1 MPPGSVAAL
10 RRSSRLKAKAKA
22 KTPSNPADASQGP
35 EAGSKVVVLRD
46 SDRLKRPV
54 KRRRVNAG
62 TQFKQ
67 ASSAT
72 RDRARMGLKSESLS
86 MLPDMPMD
94 ILYEVLQHVHPL
106 DLLHLART
114 TKALRKLLMM
124 RSALAVWRRARENVP
139 GLPDCP
145 NCMDCMD
152 EPTYASFMFEPHC
165 QICFRE
171 RVKITVEIM
180 WVCRVRCCKLCFR
193 RNFVELRELHA
204 MFPPQY
210 DALRPALMLRYHV
223 MVKTP
228 RLYFHKR
235 DVDKLLQY
243 LATLNHD
250 AGALEAAQMKCEK
263 TVKDDEEIAIALEK
277 WHMADAWRKKSK
289 DAQPTLDR
297 RRDEIAT
304 KIEGTLRKICKL
316 ECIFRAGGKY
326 VSDMDAE

>member
-22 KTPSNPADASQGP
+22 KTPSNAADASQGP

-46 SDRLKRPV
+46 SDASKRPV
-54 KRRRVNAG
+54 KRRRVKTG
-62 TQFKQ
+62 IQVKQ
-67 ASSAT
+67 PSSAT
-72 RDRARMGLKSESLS
+72 RDRAGMGLKSESLS

-94 ILYEVLQHVHPL
+94 ILYEHLQPL

-114 TKALRKLLMM
+114 TKALRKLLMT
-124 RSALAVWRRARENVP
+124 RSASAIWRCARENVFD
-139 GLPDCP
+139 LPDCP
-145 NCMDCMD
+145 KDMD

-171 RVKITVEIM
+171 RVKVTVEVL

-193 RNFVELRELHA
+193 RNFVELREFHA

-223 MVKTP
+223 MVTTP
-228 RLYFHKR
+228 SNSIPSSTAYFYSYANHICAGLYFHKR

-263 TVKDDEEIAIALEK
+263 TVKDDEEASQL
-277 WHMADAWRKKSK
+277 
-289 DAQPTLDR
+289 
-297 RRDEIAT
+297 
-304 KIEGTLRKICKL
+304 G
-316 ECIFRAGGKY
+316 
-326 VSDMDAE
+326 